1 MHVVGLI
8 EVGGW
13 DGMSTKYMS
22 SIANR
27 TFMNESYHTCALPRE
42 DAMHILR
49 DPVKGDIP
57 WTGAFTGLSLL
68 GLYVWAQDQVCKT
81 IFLLDD
87 TI

>member
-1 MHVVGLI
+1 MI

-13 DGMSTKYMS
+13 DGMSTKYMT

-68 GLYVWAQDQVCKT
+68 GLYVWAQDQVCNT
-81 IFLLDD
+81 IYPVGSSNK
-87 TI
+87 